1 MLRKAMPKENT
12 EGREHYKQIMLNI
25 IDEGT
30 IYLESLL
37 TTLETTY
44 EFKLDTFLASSSLPK
59 GLGLLGLA
67 LVSAQKIFL
76 FLGDLARYKEQA
88 NETSNY
94 GKSRQSVFILM

>member
-1 MLRKAMPKENT
+1 MLRKAMPKESS
-12 EGREHYKQIMLNI
+12 EGREHYKKIMLNI

-30 IYLESLL
+30 AYLESLL
-37 TTLETTY
+37 ATLESTY
-44 EFKLDTFLASSSLPK
+44 EFKLDAFLASSTLPK

-94 GKSRQSVFILM
+94 GKSRQ

>member
-1 MLRKAMPKENT
+1 MSKDNT
-12 EGREHYKQIMLNI
+12 EGREQCKKIMLNI

-30 IYLESLL
+30 TYLESLL

-44 EFKLDTFLASSSLPK
+44 DFKLDTFLASSSLPK

-67 LVSAQKIFL
+67 LVSAQKIFV

-88 NETSNY
+88 NETTNY
-94 GKSRQSVFILM
+94 GKSRQ